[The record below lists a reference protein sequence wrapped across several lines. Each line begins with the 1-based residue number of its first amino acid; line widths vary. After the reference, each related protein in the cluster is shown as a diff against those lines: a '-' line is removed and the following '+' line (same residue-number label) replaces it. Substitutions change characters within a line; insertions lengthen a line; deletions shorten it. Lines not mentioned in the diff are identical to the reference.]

1 MKIKNHICFI
11 FLILTHPLFGQV
23 ENIVQQNKHNA
34 TGLQKLSPDLMH
46 DFQQKKINQRT
57 VYSLMISVTDS
68 KKLKDQ
74 YKTHGTFQIA
84 SQFEMSGSVQVKAN
98 AEWINKALLDTNIQF
113 IANARKP
120 FTERE
125 LTGFDLSVNKVS
137 LAHRRWPNINGQGA
151 TISIKEQLMDTLD
164 IDFKGRYLASTL
176 ASNNL
181 QTHAT
186 TMATIAAG
194 AGNTFYTGKGV
205 AWGARISNSD
215 FINLLP
221 DNTNLLQQ
229 SNVKVQNHSYGVGI
243 ENYYGADAQAYDT
256 QLNQDT
262 SLLHVF
268 SAGNFGNQSSTAG
281 LYNGIPGFANLTGSF
296 KMAKNILTVGATDL
310 YNNIISI
317 SSRGPAH
324 DGRVKPEL
332 VALGEDGSSGA
343 AAIVSGISMLLREAW
358 MKKYG
363 SSNLPSSALVKA
375 ILLNS
380 ADDIGA
386 PNIDYESGYGA
397 ANAWRALQTVE
408 EGKMI
413 QGKVGPNQ
421 VNTSIIRL
429 PNNVNK
435 LKITICWID
444 PPAPANSAKA
454 LMNDLDI
461 ELIEVANTNK
471 YLPWILN
478 SSPSVTAL
486 QSPAIRGRD
495 SLNNVEQIT
504 LEQPTAGNYE
514 LVVRGSK
521 LTSNEQAY
529 SIAWQYDTTNHFQF
543 TFPVKGNQFI
553 PNTIN
558 TVRWE
563 TNLKGSAILQ
573 YNLNGGSWETIA
585 NDINLANKYYQW
597 NCPSL
602 LGLLQL
608 RMIVGST
615 NHLTDTIALAPII
628 SPKVGFNCADSF
640 LLYWPKIGVNQYQ
653 VSKLGNLYLE
663 PLLTTAD
670 TLLIKEKLNNPFQV
684 YTVAPILPN
693 NGKGLSGYA
702 INYTQQQ
709 IACYINGFFADPLDS
724 TKASLSLQLGTT
736 YQVDK
741 VVFEKLFATGYKPI
755 RSISPVSNIQ
765 INSIESAGPGLN
777 TYRAKVELVNGRSYY
792 TSPAQVLNFS
802 EKSYYLFPN
811 PLVAGV
817 PLKLMSENIDSTVV
831 IVFDISGKKVFSQVI
846 SSFIETIQLPHLSKG
861 VYYAIINRSG
871 VIQKRIPFII
881 L

>member
-1 MKIKNHICFI
+1 MSKAHFC
-11 FLILTHPLFGQV
+11 LLLCLFCRPVYGQIQTTL
-23 ENIVQQNKHNA
+23 EQNRDIV
-34 TGLQKLSPDLMH
+34 TGFEKLSPDLLQSV
-46 DFQQKKINQRT
+46 QQKKKDIKN
-57 VYSLMISVTDS
+57 VLSLLVSVRDLA
-68 KKLKDQ
+68 KLKQQ
-74 YKTHGTFQIA
+74 YSGEKSFKVD
-84 SQFEMSGSVQVKAN
+84 SEYDLSGSVQVHAET
-98 AEWINKALLDTNIQF
+98 EWIKKALLDSNIQF
-113 IANARKP
+113 IATARKP

-125 LTGFDLSVNKVS
+125 LTGFDLSLNKVS
-137 LAHRRWPNINGQGA
+137 FAHRRWPSINGQGA

-194 AGNTFYTGKGV
+194 GGNTFYTGKGV
-205 AWGARISNSD
+205 AWGAKISNSD

-243 ENYYGADAQAYDT
+243 ENYYGADAQAYDA
-256 QLNQDT
+256 QMNQDS

-268 SAGNFGNQSSTAG
+268 SAGNFGNQTSTAG
-281 LYNGIPGFANLTGSF
+281 FYNGITGFANLTGSF

-310 YNNIISI
+310 YNNITSI
-317 SSRGPAH
+317 SSRGPAY

-343 AAIVSGISMLLREAW
+343 AAIVSGISMLVREALV
-358 MKKYG
+358 KKYG
-363 SSNLPSSALVKA
+363 STKPPSSALIKA

-386 PNIDYESGYGA
+386 PNIDYTTGFGA
-397 ANAWRALQTVE
+397 ANALSALQTVE
-408 EGKMI
+408 EGKII
-413 QGKVGPNQ
+413 QGKIGLNQ
-421 VNTSIIRL
+421 VNTSTILL
-429 PNNVNK
+429 PNNVKK
-435 LKITICWID
+435 LKITISWID
-444 PPAPANSAKA
+444 PPATVNSVKA
-454 LMNDLDI
+454 LMNDIDI
-461 ELIEVANTNK
+461 ELIQVANSNK

-478 SSPSVTAL
+478 SSPTITAL
-486 QSPAIRGRD
+486 QSPASRGRD
-495 SLNNVEQIT
+495 SINNVEQIT
-504 LEQPTAGNYE
+504 LEQPAAGNYE
-514 LVVRGSK
+514 LIVRGSK

-529 SIAWQYDTTNHFQF
+529 SMAWQYDTSNHFQF
-543 TFPVKGNQFI
+543 TFPVKGNQVI
-553 PNTIN
+553 PSASNTI
-558 TVRWE
+558 RWE
-563 TNLKGSAILQ
+563 TNVIGSAILQ
-573 YNLNGGSWETIA
+573 YNFNGGSWQTIA
-585 NDINLANKYYQW
+585 NDINLANNYCQW
-597 NCPSL
+597 NCPNL

-608 RMIVGST
+608 RMIIGSN
-615 NHLTDTIALAPII
+615 NHVTDTIALAPII

-640 LLYWPKIGVNQYQ
+640 LLYWPKIGVSQYQ
-653 VSKLGNLYLE
+653 VSQLGSQYLE
-663 PLLTTAD
+663 PLLITAD

-684 YTVAPILPN
+684 YTVSPILPN
-693 NGKGLSGYA
+693 NEKGLFGYA

-709 IACYINGFFADPLDS
+709 IACYINGFFADPLDI

-755 RSISPVSNIQ
+755 RTISPVSNIQ
-765 INSIESAGPGLN
+765 INSIESASPGLN

-792 TSPAQVLNFS
+792 TLPAQVLNFS

-831 IVFDISGKKVFSQVI
+831 IVFDLSGKKVFSQMI
-846 SSFIETIQLPHLSKG
+846 SSFIETIQLPYLSKG

>member
-1 MKIKNHICFI
+1 MLKNYICLF
-11 FLILTHPLFGQV
+11 FLILIHPLYGQI
-23 ENIVQQNKHNA
+23 ENTVQQNSHYA
-34 TGLQKLSPDLMH
+34 TGMQKLSPDLMH
-46 DFQQKKINQRT
+46 HFQEKKLNKSI
-57 VYSLMISVTDS
+57 VYSLMISVTDPI
-68 KKLKDQ
+68 KLKDQ
-74 YKTHGTFQIA
+74 YKTHGAFQIA
-84 SQFEMSGSVQVKAN
+84 SEYELSGSLQVKAN
-98 AEWINKALLDTNIQF
+98 AAWINKALLDTNILF

-125 LTGFDLSVNKVS
+125 LTGFDLSVNKIN
-137 LAHRRWPNINGQGA
+137 LAHQRWPGINGQGA
-151 TISIKEQLMDTLD
+151 TISIKEELMDTLD

-176 ASNNL
+176 ASSNL

-205 AWGARISNSD
+205 AWGASIANAD
-215 FINLLP
+215 FKNLLP
-221 DNTNLLQQ
+221 DNISVLQQ

-243 ENYYGADAQAYDT
+243 ENYYGADAQAYDA
-256 QLNQDT
+256 QMNQDT
-262 SLLHVF
+262 TLLHVF
-268 SAGNFGNQSSTAG
+268 SAGNFGNQTSTSG

-343 AAIVSGISMLLREAW
+343 AAIVSGISMLVREAW

-363 SSNLPSSALVKA
+363 SSNPPSTALIKA

-380 ADDIGA
+380 ADDIGQ
-386 PNIDYESGYGA
+386 PNIDYTSGYGV

-408 EGKMI
+408 EGNII
-413 QGKVGPNQ
+413 QGKIRPNQ
-421 VNTSIIRL
+421 VNTSIIPL
-429 PNNVNK
+429 PSKVNK
-435 LKITICWID
+435 LKITIAWID
-444 PPAPANSAKA
+444 PAATVNSTKA

-461 ELIEVANTNK
+461 ELIQVGNLNK

-478 SSPSVTAL
+478 SSNTMTAL

-504 LEQPTAGNYE
+504 LEQPAAGNYE

-543 TFPVKGNQFI
+543 TFPVKGNQLF
-553 PNTIN
+553 PNSMNTI
-558 TVRWE
+558 RWE
-563 TNLKGSAILQ
+563 TNITGSAILQ
-573 YNLNGGSWETIA
+573 YNFNGGSWENIA
-585 NDINLANKYYQW
+585 NDINLANNYYQW
-597 NCPSL
+597 NCPNL

-615 NHLTDTIALAPII
+615 NHTTDTIALAPII

-653 VSKLGNLYLE
+653 VSKLGNKYLE
-663 PLLTTAD
+663 PLLITAD

-684 YTVAPILPN
+684 YTVSPILPN
-693 NGKGLSGYA
+693 NKNGLAGYA

-741 VVFEKLFATGYKPI
+741 VIFEKLFATGYKPI
-755 RSISPVSNIQ
+755 RTINPVTGIQ
-765 INSIESAGPGLN
+765 INSIEGANPGLN
-777 TYRAKVELVNGRSYY
+777 IYRAKVELINGRSYY

-811 PLVAGV
+811 PLVAGA

-831 IVFDISGKKVFSQVI
+831 IVFDMSGKKVFSQVI